1 MHWLFFSSIT
11 AALICRRSFFED
23 VKKRLQDKELLLMQ
37 GTIGCIE
44 LYGVAL
50 KVTLFHRGLPQIRPA
65 APVFFDIFPI
75 IINQQ
80 FIYNRS
86 VKDDTE
92 KACIMNRN
100 PNTDSGGIRMKKCI
114 SIYLA
119 LILILTVIVVPSTA
133 ETTIKIGE
141 LTYLNSDGTSRS
153 GMLAEAL
160 NAIQSYSGGFQIF
173 GNTYVLNDE
182 GAATP
187 VEIDHVEA
195 VEFDSLNSMVMSL
208 NAGTIDGM
216 IVYFTVGSYL
226 CRQNENLTSWL
237 DYSEMEKIYGGEMTN
252 IKNRFILD
260 QILGTDF
267 SFLMMEDHAALR
279 DEFNQA
285 IADLKADGTLD
296 ALRASI
302 MDLNRVELEE
312 IDNAETIRVGVT
324 GDLPPIDYVDEEGI
338 PAGFNTA
345 VLAEISKRIGKN
357 IELVSIDSGV
367 RSLALSEGIVDVVFW
382 SRISAPDQSIYDSL
396 PEKRK
401 TDATMIGL
409 ALAPYRHPDIDIPEG
424 TITTDVYFHDIY
436 ITLYMKK

>member
-1 MHWLFFSSIT
+1 
-11 AALICRRSFFED
+11 
-23 VKKRLQDKELLLMQ
+23 
-37 GTIGCIE
+37 
-44 LYGVAL
+44 
-50 KVTLFHRGLPQIRPA
+50 
-65 APVFFDIFPI
+65 
-75 IINQQ
+75 
-80 FIYNRS
+80 
-86 VKDDTE
+86 
-92 KACIMNRN
+92 
-100 PNTDSGGIRMKKCI
+100 MKKCI

-119 LILILTVIVVPSTA
+119 LILTLTVIVVPSTA

-208 NAGTIDGM
+208 NAGDIDGM

-237 DYSEMEKIYGGEMTN
+237 EFSEMERVYGEEMTN
-252 IKNRFILD
+252 IKNKFILD

-357 IELVSIDSGV
+357 IELVSIDSGA
-367 RSLALSEGIVDVVFW
+367 RSLALSQGIVDVIFW

-401 TDATMIGL
+401 IDATMIAI
-409 ALAPYRHPDIDIPEG
+409 ALSPYRHPDIDIPKG

>member
-1 MHWLFFSSIT
+1 
-11 AALICRRSFFED
+11 
-23 VKKRLQDKELLLMQ
+23 
-37 GTIGCIE
+37 
-44 LYGVAL
+44 
-50 KVTLFHRGLPQIRPA
+50 
-65 APVFFDIFPI
+65 
-75 IINQQ
+75 
-80 FIYNRS
+80 
-86 VKDDTE
+86 
-92 KACIMNRN
+92 
-100 PNTDSGGIRMKKCI
+100 MKKCI
-114 SIYLA
+114 SFYLA
-119 LILILTVIVVPSTA
+119 LILTLMVIVVPAMA

-182 GAATP
+182 GAAIP

-195 VEFDSLNSMVMSL
+195 VEFDSLNSMLMSL

-237 DYSEMEKIYGGEMTN
+237 DYSEMEKIYRGEMTN

-285 IADLKADGTLD
+285 IADMKADGTLD
-296 ALRASI
+296 TLKDSI
-302 MDLNRVELEE
+302 MDLDKAEIAE
-312 IDNAETIRVGVT
+312 IDSAETIKVGVT
-324 GDLPPIDYVDEEGI
+324 GDLPPIDYVDEAGI

-345 VLAEISKRIGKN
+345 VLAEISRRTGKN
-357 IELVSIDSGV
+357 IELVSIDSGA

-401 TDATMIGL
+401 MDATMIGL

-424 TITTDVYFHDIY
+424 TITTDVYLHDIY
-436 ITLYMKK
+436 ITLYLKK

>member
-1 MHWLFFSSIT
+1 
-11 AALICRRSFFED
+11 
-23 VKKRLQDKELLLMQ
+23 
-37 GTIGCIE
+37 
-44 LYGVAL
+44 
-50 KVTLFHRGLPQIRPA
+50 
-65 APVFFDIFPI
+65 
-75 IINQQ
+75 
-80 FIYNRS
+80 
-86 VKDDTE
+86 
-92 KACIMNRN
+92 
-100 PNTDSGGIRMKKCI
+100 MKKYI
-114 SIYLA
+114 SLFLS
-119 LILILTVIVVPSTA
+119 LILSLTVMIVPAMA

-187 VEIDHVEA
+187 VEIDRVEA

-208 NAGTIDGM
+208 NAGDIDGM

-237 DYSEMEKIYGGEMTN
+237 EYSEMEKVYGEEMTN

-267 SFLMMEDHAALR
+267 SFLMMEDRLALR

-285 IADLKADGTLD
+285 LADMKADGTLD
-296 ALRASI
+296 ALKASI
-302 MDLNRVELEE
+302 MDLNKVEIAN
-312 IDNAETIRVGVT
+312 IDGAETIRVGVT
-324 GDLPPIDYVDEEGI
+324 GDLPPIDYVDEAGV

-357 IELVSIDSGV
+357 IELVSIESGA
-367 RSLALSEGIVDVVFW
+367 RSLALSQGIVDVVFW
-382 SRISAPDQSIYDSL
+382 SRISMPDQGIFDSL
-396 PEKRK
+396 PEERK
-401 TDATMIGL
+401 GDATMIGL
-409 ALAPYRHPDIDIPEG
+409 ALSPYRHPDIDIPDG
-424 TITTDVYFHDIY
+424 TITTDVYLHDIY
-436 ITLYMKK
+436 VTIYMKK

>member
-1 MHWLFFSSIT
+1 
-11 AALICRRSFFED
+11 
-23 VKKRLQDKELLLMQ
+23 
-37 GTIGCIE
+37 
-44 LYGVAL
+44 
-50 KVTLFHRGLPQIRPA
+50 
-65 APVFFDIFPI
+65 
-75 IINQQ
+75 
-80 FIYNRS
+80 
-86 VKDDTE
+86 
-92 KACIMNRN
+92 MNRN

-114 SIYLA
+114 SFYLA
-119 LILILTVIVVPSTA
+119 LILTLTVIVVPAMA

-160 NAIQSYSGGFQIF
+160 KAIQSYSGGFQIF
-173 GNTYVLNDE
+173 GNVYVFDDE
-182 GAATP
+182 ETAAP

-195 VEFDSLNSMVMSL
+195 VEFDSLNSMLMSL

-285 IADLKADGTLD
+285 IADMKADGTLD
-296 ALRASI
+296 TLKDSI
-302 MDLNRVELEE
+302 MDLDKAEIAE
-312 IDNAETIRVGVT
+312 IDSAETIRVGVT
-324 GDLPPIDYVDEEGI
+324 GDLPPIDYVDEAGI

-345 VLAEISKRIGKN
+345 VLAEISRRTGKN
-357 IELVSIDSGV
+357 IELVSIDSGA

-409 ALAPYRHPDIDIPEG
+409 ALAPCRHPDIDIPEG
-424 TITTDVYFHDIY
+424 TITTDVYLHDIFVTIY
-436 ITLYMKK
+436 TTLNLK

>member
-1 MHWLFFSSIT
+1 
-11 AALICRRSFFED
+11 
-23 VKKRLQDKELLLMQ
+23 
-37 GTIGCIE
+37 
-44 LYGVAL
+44 
-50 KVTLFHRGLPQIRPA
+50 
-65 APVFFDIFPI
+65 
-75 IINQQ
+75 
-80 FIYNRS
+80 
-86 VKDDTE
+86 
-92 KACIMNRN
+92 
-100 PNTDSGGIRMKKCI
+100 MKKCI
-114 SIYLA
+114 SLCLA
-119 LILILTVIVVPSTA
+119 LILTLTVIVVPAMA

-173 GNTYVLNDE
+173 GNTYVLNDD

-208 NAGTIDGM
+208 DAGTIDGM

-226 CRQNENLTSWL
+226 CRENENLTSWL
-237 DYSEMEKIYGGEMTN
+237 EYSEMEKVYGEEMTN

-267 SFLMMEDHAALR
+267 TFLMMEDHVAIR

-285 IADLKADGTLD
+285 IADMKADGTLD

-302 MDLNRVELEE
+302 MDLNKVEIKK
-312 IDNAETIRVGVT
+312 IDNAETIRVGIT
-324 GDLPPIDYVDEEGI
+324 GDLPPIDYVDEGGV
-338 PAGFNTA
+338 PAGYNTA

-357 IELVSIDSGV
+357 IELVSIDSGA
-367 RSLALSEGIVDVVFW
+367 RSVALSQGIVDVVFW
-382 SRISAPDQSIYDSL
+382 SRINTPDQSIFDSL

-401 TDATMIGL
+401 VDATMIAL

-436 ITLYMKK
+436 VTLYLKK

>member
-1 MHWLFFSSIT
+1 
-11 AALICRRSFFED
+11 
-23 VKKRLQDKELLLMQ
+23 
-37 GTIGCIE
+37 
-44 LYGVAL
+44 
-50 KVTLFHRGLPQIRPA
+50 
-65 APVFFDIFPI
+65 
-75 IINQQ
+75 
-80 FIYNRS
+80 
-86 VKDDTE
+86 
-92 KACIMNRN
+92 
-100 PNTDSGGIRMKKCI
+100 MKKCI
-114 SIYLA
+114 SLLLV
-119 LILILTVIVVPSTA
+119 LILTLTVIVVPVMA

-153 GMLAEAL
+153 GMLVEAL
-160 NAIQSYSGGFQIF
+160 KAIQSYSGGFQIF
-173 GNTYVLNDE
+173 GNVYVFDDE
-182 GAATP
+182 ETAAP

-195 VEFDSLNSMVMSL
+195 VEFDSLNSMLMSL

-237 DYSEMEKIYGGEMTN
+237 DYSEMEKIYRGEMTN

-324 GDLPPIDYVDEEGI
+324 GDLPPIDYVDEGGN

-357 IELVSIDSGV
+357 IKLVSIDSGA
-367 RSLALSEGIVDVVFW
+367 RSLALSQGIVDVIFW
-382 SRISAPDQSIYDSL
+382 SRINTPDQSIFDSL
-396 PEKRK
+396 PENRK
-401 TDATMIGL
+401 VDATMIAL
-409 ALAPYRHPDIDIPEG
+409 ALSPYRHPDIDIPAG

-436 ITLYMKK
+436 VTLYMKK

>member
-1 MHWLFFSSIT
+1 
-11 AALICRRSFFED
+11 
-23 VKKRLQDKELLLMQ
+23 
-37 GTIGCIE
+37 
-44 LYGVAL
+44 
-50 KVTLFHRGLPQIRPA
+50 
-65 APVFFDIFPI
+65 
-75 IINQQ
+75 
-80 FIYNRS
+80 
-86 VKDDTE
+86 
-92 KACIMNRN
+92 
-100 PNTDSGGIRMKKCI
+100 MKKCI

-119 LILILTVIVVPSTA
+119 LILTLTVIVVPSTA

-208 NAGTIDGM
+208 NAGDIDGM

-237 DYSEMEKIYGGEMTN
+237 EFSEMERVYGEEMTN
-252 IKNRFILD
+252 IKNKFILD

-357 IELVSIDSGV
+357 IELVSIDSGA
-367 RSLALSEGIVDVVFW
+367 RSLALSQGIVDVIFW

-401 TDATMIGL
+401 IDATMIAI
-409 ALAPYRHPDIDIPEG
+409 ALSPYRHPDIDIPEG

>member
-1 MHWLFFSSIT
+1 
-11 AALICRRSFFED
+11 
-23 VKKRLQDKELLLMQ
+23 
-37 GTIGCIE
+37 
-44 LYGVAL
+44 
-50 KVTLFHRGLPQIRPA
+50 
-65 APVFFDIFPI
+65 
-75 IINQQ
+75 
-80 FIYNRS
+80 
-86 VKDDTE
+86 
-92 KACIMNRN
+92 
-100 PNTDSGGIRMKKCI
+100 MKKCI
-114 SIYLA
+114 SLYLV
-119 LILILTVIVVPSTA
+119 LILTLMVIVVPAMA

-153 GMLAEAL
+153 GMLVEAL
-160 NAIQSYSGGFQIF
+160 KAIQSYSGGFQIF
-173 GNTYVLNDE
+173 GNVYVFDDE
-182 GAATP
+182 ETAAP

-195 VEFDSLNSMVMSL
+195 VEFDSLNSMLMSL

-237 DYSEMEKIYGGEMTN
+237 DYSEMEKIYRGEMTN

-285 IADLKADGTLD
+285 IADMKADGTLD
-296 ALRASI
+296 TLKDSI
-302 MDLNRVELEE
+302 MDLDKAEIAE
-312 IDNAETIRVGVT
+312 IDSAETIKVGVT
-324 GDLPPIDYVDEEGI
+324 GDLPPIDYVDEAGI

-345 VLAEISKRIGKN
+345 VLAEISRRTGKN
-357 IELVSIDSGV
+357 IELVSIDSGA

-401 TDATMIGL
+401 MDATMIGL

-424 TITTDVYFHDIY
+424 TITTDVYLHDIY
-436 ITLYMKK
+436 ITLYLKK

>member
-1 MHWLFFSSIT
+1 
-11 AALICRRSFFED
+11 
-23 VKKRLQDKELLLMQ
+23 
-37 GTIGCIE
+37 
-44 LYGVAL
+44 
-50 KVTLFHRGLPQIRPA
+50 
-65 APVFFDIFPI
+65 
-75 IINQQ
+75 
-80 FIYNRS
+80 
-86 VKDDTE
+86 
-92 KACIMNRN
+92 
-100 PNTDSGGIRMKKCI
+100 MKKCI
-114 SIYLA
+114 SLYLA
-119 LILILTVIVVPSTA
+119 MILALTVLAVPAMA

-160 NAIQSYSGGFQIF
+160 KAIQSYSGGFQIF
-173 GNTYVLNDE
+173 GNVYVFDDE
-182 GAATP
+182 ETAAP

-237 DYSEMEKIYGGEMTN
+237 EFSEMERVYGEEMTN

-260 QILGTDF
+260 QVLGTDF

-324 GDLPPIDYVDEEGI
+324 GDLPPIDYVDEEGV

-357 IELVSIDSGV
+357 IELVSIDSGA
-367 RSLALSEGIVDVVFW
+367 RSLALSQGIVDVIFW

-401 TDATMIGL
+401 IDATMIAI
-409 ALAPYRHPDIDIPEG
+409 ALSPYRHPDIDIPEG